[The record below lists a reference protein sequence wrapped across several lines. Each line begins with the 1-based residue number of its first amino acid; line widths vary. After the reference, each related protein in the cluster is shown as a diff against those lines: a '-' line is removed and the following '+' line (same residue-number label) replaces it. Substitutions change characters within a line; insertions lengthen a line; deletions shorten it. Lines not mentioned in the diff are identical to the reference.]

1 MDPFEPIVR
10 ALARYAYS
18 PRDEAHLYE
27 GINHVLDAAGISYER
42 ERRVVM
48 QWDKTGRL
56 DYFLPES
63 GIAIEVKVQGAHAA
77 IVAQLRRY
85 AWCEEVKGVLLVTT
99 RGALARVPSMLEG
112 KPARAM
118 RLAGGFG

>member
-1 MDPFEPIVR
+1 
-10 ALARYAYS
+10 
-18 PRDEAHLYE
+18 
-27 GINHVLDAAGISYER
+27 
-42 ERRVVM
+42 M

-77 IVAQLRRY
+77 IVGQLRRY

-112 KPARAM
+112 KPVRAM
-118 RLAGGFG
+118 RLVGGFG